1 MELNLVC
8 YNAVLTAWARSQDG
22 GRQAEALLRRM
33 PMAPDAISW
42 SAVFTAWASSARQ
55 PQGIQRAEALLRK
68 AYGSGHSVDQSCFNT
83 LLHAYGRQGQ
93 VDRAEHMLKQW
104 VETVVT
110 GVSSSKLVPDRFSF
124 NIVLNA
130 IAKSGRDDAG
140 RQAQTLYEEM
150 LEIGVAP
157 DIITFN
163 SLMNAWA
170 QRENQNVLRPF
181 FRTEDCETAPPPTM
195 AAYAVTLT
203 VWANSN
209 DPGNWRR
216 AWQVLERMRSETEQ
230 F

>member
-1 MELNLVC
+1 VRAILHKGRRTKYARTPSSRLPHRNDQQPAPSQLSAYQYLVILVVAQWMMNHTCLQFMAPIGSIKHVQIGSHARGSRMLMELNLVC

-22 GRQAEALLRRM
+22 GRQAEALLPRM

-42 SAVFTAWASSARQ
+42 SAVLTAWASSARQ

-83 LLHAYGRQGQ
+83 LLHAYGRHGQ

-130 IAKSGRDDAG
+130 IAKRGRDDAG
-140 RQAQTLYEEM
+140 RQAQT
-150 LEIGVAP
+150 
-157 DIITFN
+157 
-163 SLMNAWA
+163 
-170 QRENQNVLRPF
+170 RK
-181 FRTEDCETAPPPTM
+181 C
-195 AAYAVTLT
+195 
-203 VWANSN
+203 
-209 DPGNWRR
+209 WR
-216 AWQVLERMRSETEQ
+216 
-230 F
+230 